1 MLLLPQFFFIKGILK
16 LIFLNNFIPNI
27 LSPAITI
34 NSAANSWINPC
45 IFIDIENTEPRA
57 PIIPPSNVYEIT
69 LPRLYLSAVLK
80 DDFLL
85 TSKLSLSRVCV
96 SIIPPHIPTQWRD
109 DNNPTTNNIKSDAF
123 ESSEFVSYPTNELLL
138 RYSIIITINPKHKNW
153 LIEFL

>member
-1 MLLLPQFFFIKGILK
+1 ASSFTYPSPIYIYTLSLHDALPISQGINPFKSPTTKGFLLLLPQFFFIKGILK

-45 IFIDIENTEPRA
+45 IFIDIENTEPKA

-96 SIIPPHIPTQWRD
+96 SIIPPHIPTQ
-109 DNNPTTNNIKSDAF
+109 
-123 ESSEFVSYPTNELLL
+123 
-138 RYSIIITINPKHKNW
+138 
-153 LIEFL
+153 